1 MCLPFVSVPLGGTFL
16 GLTRNVVGY
25 LVEVGGGTM
34 MCCLATQNV
43 PVVLA

>member
-1 MCLPFVSVPLGGTFL
+1 MGII
-16 GLTRNVVGY
+16 RNVVGY
-25 LVEVGGGTM
+25 LVVVGGGTM